1 MFFRH
6 VLCKEETKM
15 EFCTSCGKRMVLK
28 RTVNGSI
35 LKCLKCNLEKIPKTV
50 DVGLVSLKKTKEPIV
65 VITKEE
71 QLLQTNPTTKIRCPK
86 CENNLAITW
95 QVQTRAGD
103 EGATQFYRCTKCNF
117 TFRLYT

>member
-1 MFFRH
+1 MEKTAQAID
-6 VLCKEETKM
+6 VGIGSAKKSKESIIVIGKEEK
-15 EFCTSCGKRMVLK
+15 S
-28 RTVNGSI
+28 
-35 LKCLKCNLEKIPKTV
+35 
-50 DVGLVSLKKTKEPIV
+50 
-65 VITKEE
+65 
-71 QLLQTNPTTKIRCPK
+71 LQTNPTTKIRCPK